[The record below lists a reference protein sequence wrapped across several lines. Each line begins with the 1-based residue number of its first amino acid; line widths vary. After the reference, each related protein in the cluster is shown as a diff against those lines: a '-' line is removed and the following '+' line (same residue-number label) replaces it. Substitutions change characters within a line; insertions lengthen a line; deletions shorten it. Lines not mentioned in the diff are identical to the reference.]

1 MKVFFLFISILAL
14 ILSVRYIFYFQGYTQ
29 IVSGSTFQKTTT
41 LLENPSDSF
50 GNQIFYVDSIRIEA
64 RPYPVL
70 RYGDRISIT
79 GAVEKRYF
87 TPKYSSRQISQ
98 LFVRHPNV
106 EILEQHNPLIK
117 AASYI
122 RKRVYDQFLSTLP
135 YNEAVLLFGIV
146 FGGSE
151 GFSSSMKDAFRNTGV
166 LHVVAASGMNVT
178 MVGAFLLA
186 SFSRVLGRRLALTLS
201 ILGIFYYAL
210 ISGFEPSIM
219 RASFMI
225 AITFVAAIL
234 GRQNYGLLSLILVAV
249 SMLFINPFILFDVGF
264 LLSFTSTLGILVVK
278 PFFDQIQLF
287 KQTKFISED
296 VGTSFSAQIGS
307 LPVLIGTFSTYSIIS
322 LLVNALVLWTI
333 PFLMILGG
341 IASFSAIALPFV
353 SFIPL
358 YVSLPFLWIFEK
370 IVFLF
375 SDFPLLVLNE
385 ISPIFFLGYYL
396 ILFSIVLMIKKRK
409 YHES

>member
-1 MKVFFLFISILAL
+1 MKVILLFISILVL
-14 ILSVRYIFYFQGYTQ
+14 ILFVRYIFFFQNYTQ
-29 IVSGSTFQKTTT
+29 VVSGSTFQKTIT

-50 GNQIFYVDSIRIEA
+50 GDQIFYIDNIRIEGES
-64 RPYPVL
+64 YPVL
-70 RYGDRISIT
+70 RYGDRVSIT
-79 GAVEKRYF
+79 GVVEKRYF
-87 TPKYSSRQISQ
+87 TPKHSSNEIAQ
-98 LFVRHPNV
+98 LFIKHPEV
-106 EILEQHNPLIK
+106 EILEQYNPIIK
-117 AASYI
+117 TASYI
-122 RKRVYDQFLSTLP
+122 RSRVYAQFLEILP

-186 SFSRVLGRRLALTLS
+186 AFSLFLSRRFALIFS
-201 ILGIFYYAL
+201 IVGIFYYAL
-210 ISGFEPSIM
+210 ISGLEPSIM
-219 RASFMI
+219 RASLMI
-225 AITFVAAIL
+225 SITFIAAIL
-234 GRQNYGLLSLILVAV
+234 GRQNYGALSLVLVAV
-249 SMLFINPFILFDVGF
+249 IMLLINPLTLFDVGF
-264 LLSFTSTLGILVVK
+264 LLSFTSTLGILVIK
-278 PFFDQIQLF
+278 PFFDHIKLF
-287 KQTKFISED
+287 KKTKFISD
-296 VGTSFSAQIGS
+296 DIATSFSAQIGS
-307 LPVLIGTFSTYSIIS
+307 LPVLTGTFSAYSIIS

-358 YVSLPFLWIFEK
+358 YIALPFLWIFEK

-375 SDFPLLVLNE
+375 GEFPLVVLHE

-396 ILFSIVLMIKKRK
+396 VLLSIVLMIKKRK
-409 YHES
+409 QHES